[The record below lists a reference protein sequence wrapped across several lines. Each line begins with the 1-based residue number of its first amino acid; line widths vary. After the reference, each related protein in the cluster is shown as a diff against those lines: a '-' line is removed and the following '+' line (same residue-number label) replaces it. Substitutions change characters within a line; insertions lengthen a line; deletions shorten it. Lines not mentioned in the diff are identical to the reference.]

1 MKKLLLFRLNYIIFI
16 LNLFIN
22 YLKITDITSGQCF
35 GEDDMLKERLTTVN
49 AISMSQE
56 SKAYKINK
64 NVHNYMYYIYIYK

>member
-1 MKKLLLFRLNYIIFI
+1 
-16 LNLFIN
+16 
-22 YLKITDITSGQCF
+22 
-35 GEDDMLKERLTTVN
+35 MLKERLTTVN